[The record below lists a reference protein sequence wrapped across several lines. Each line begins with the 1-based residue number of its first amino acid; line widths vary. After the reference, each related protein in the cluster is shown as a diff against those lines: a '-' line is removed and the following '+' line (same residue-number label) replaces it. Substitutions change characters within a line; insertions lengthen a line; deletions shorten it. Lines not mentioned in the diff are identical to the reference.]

1 MVLGLDQK
9 EWEKQA
15 KKVWGDFLD
24 RFPYEKLSSL
34 ALEEYCLGGG
44 DKDNFSWWLEQG
56 TKLLG
61 SISGGS
67 CAKFLIYKPKEETKK
82 VNISS
87 VLPQKPEEAFVE
99 LKEFLLSIAR
109 FARARDLPSLKE
121 IENKYFGPA
130 VFWKIAFLYQDP
142 KDPWIYPV
150 FSISAFRNL
159 FKKSPKVDTS
169 SQGQELLAKKYKDTA
184 FWDASFLIND
194 YLDNFLWISAQN
206 LAVELGFEAVGGK
219 DEGREETLKSQL
231 FCHESGKLFLVTK
244 DSKNLKIYTPSL
256 TSELRN
262 FLREEDVEVYE
273 YSSQEERAS
282 FLNQVEDL
290 RRGKVILRLTFR
302 ELSSFDTFLK
312 AYIDIDEVEP
322 LKGEPMMP
330 PEVEEILKLL
340 KFKKNVVLQGAPG
353 TGKTFLVPDIVTA
366 VCGKYPAGASR
377 EKVIEEFR
385 KLQNE
390 GRVIFCTFH
399 PSFDYEDFVEGYK
412 PAEDQE
418 ESSDKLTLEV
428 RPGVIRRICEKISA
442 KENSSLD
449 ASVPLIRDNVSVWK
463 VSLCKTREN
472 PLRDKCL
479 DENFISIG
487 YTEQDKDITDW
498 ATVTNGKSSLKAFYE
513 RMQKGD
519 VVLSCYSSTETDAV
533 GIITGEPEWDDD
545 LGDYPRKRAVK
556 WIYKRKKSEA
566 PLNIEELNDGKQLT
580 LSAIYELKFSSARLR
595 QFLEEKGVLSKE
607 AQHLSSKREVEPF
620 VLVIDE
626 INRGNVAKIFGEL
639 ITLLESDK
647 RKGQLTEVAI
657 TLPYSHTEFRLPP
670 NLYIL
675 GTMNT
680 ADRSIGMMDYALR
693 RRFAFF
699 KVCPKKLNVPGF
711 NSKLFE
717 EVSSLFVSN
726 LEAPFEPSQYLSPE
740 YDPLDVWIGHSYFI
754 ETKEM
759 PIAERFKYEILP
771 ILEEYLADGI
781 LQPHAKQRILEIKDS
796 LAA

>member
-1 MVLGLDQK
+1 MVSGLDQK

-15 KKVWGDFLD
+15 KKVWSAFLD

-34 ALEEYCLGGG
+34 TLEKYYLGGG
-44 DKDNFSWWLEQG
+44 NTDNFSWWLEQG
-56 TKLLG
+56 TRILG
-61 SISGGS
+61 NIMGGS
-67 CAKFLIYKPKEETKK
+67 CAKFLIYKPKGEGKELK
-82 VNISS
+82 ISS
-87 VLPQKPEEAFVE
+87 SLPQDPKEAFSE
-99 LKEFLLSIAR
+99 LKTFILSIAS
-109 FARARDLPSLKE
+109 FSRAKDLDSLKDL
-121 IENKYFGPA
+121 ENKYFGPA

-150 FSISAFRNL
+150 FSISAFRNI

-194 YLDNFLWISAQN
+194 YLDNFLWISAQD

-231 FCHESGKLFLVTK
+231 FFHESGKLFLVTK
-244 DSKNLKIYTPSL
+244 DSKNLKIYTPAL
-256 TSELRN
+256 TFELRK
-262 FLREEDVEVYE
+262 LLGEEDVEVYE
-273 YSSQEERAS
+273 YSFQEERAS
-282 FLNQVEDL
+282 FLNQVEEL
-290 RRGKVILRLTFR
+290 RQGKVILRLTFK

-312 AYIDIDEVEP
+312 AYTDEDVP

-353 TGKTFLVPDIVTA
+353 TGKTFLIPEIVTGL
-366 VCGKYPAGASR
+366 CGKYPAGTSR

-390 GRVIFCTFH
+390 GRVVFCTFH

-412 PAEDQE
+412 PAEDLE
-418 ESSDKLTLEV
+418 EPSDKLTLEV
-428 RPGVIRRICEKISA
+428 RPGVIRQICEKISS

-449 ASVPLIRDNVSVWK
+449 ASVPLIRDNVSVWR

-479 DENFISIG
+479 EENFISIS

-498 ATVTNGKSSLKAFYE
+498 GTVTNGKSSLKAFYE

-533 GIITGEPEWDDD
+533 GIITGDPEWDDD

-607 AQHLSSKREVEPF
+607 AQHLSSTREAEPF

-639 ITLLESDK
+639 ITLL
-647 RKGQLTEVAI
+647 
-657 TLPYSHTEFRLPP
+657 
-670 NLYIL
+670 
-675 GTMNT
+675 
-680 ADRSIGMMDYALR
+680 
-693 RRFAFF
+693 
-699 KVCPKKLNVPGF
+699 
-711 NSKLFE
+711 
-717 EVSSLFVSN
+717 
-726 LEAPFEPSQYLSPE
+726 
-740 YDPLDVWIGHSYFI
+740 
-754 ETKEM
+754 
-759 PIAERFKYEILP
+759 
-771 ILEEYLADGI
+771 
-781 LQPHAKQRILEIKDS
+781 
-796 LAA
+796 